1 MSIFISL
8 AGFVVAFLVVSILTP
23 FIARLAIRKK
33 WVDIPGG
40 KRTIH
45 RHPTPRA
52 GGLAVCTAFF
62 AGAGWIYLFGDAQWA
77 PFESGKELSAIAFLT
92 GGLAIALTG
101 LYDDAYGLGF
111 KKKFLFQIIV
121 AYAMFF
127 AGFRIEVPSL
137 SWLNTDP
144 YLEAALGLPLT
155 LLWYIAVMNA
165 VNLIDGLDGLA
176 SGISLTAFC
185 SLSVVFWL
193 DGGMHLT
200 SMAMI
205 MAGALLGFLFYNF
218 NPASIFLGD
227 TGSLFI
233 GFVLATYSLQGTG
246 HEHPLL
252 AMVVLVLAIGFPILD
267 TALAYVRRLLKG
279 QSPFAPDKNHMHHRL
294 KRRFG
299 LSTIQAVLILYVFNL
314 VLGLFA
320 IMLTQSSMAYVP
332 LVLAGASALVAF
344 MLHKLGYLKVQKGIR
359 LVRHRVT
366 DLFEEKIPRGKWE
379 RGAEPRP
386 SIKQMVSKA
395 NGAGLNSEKDRRS
408 ERMAHTVE

>member
-1 MSIFISL
+1 MSISIPL
-8 AGFVVAFLVVSILTP
+8 VGFTVALLLVFTLTP
-23 FIARLAIRKK
+23 IIARLAIRKK

-40 KRTIH
+40 KRTVH
-45 RHPTPRA
+45 RRPTPRA
-52 GGLAVCTAFF
+52 GGLAVVAAFF
-62 AGAGWIYLFGDAQWA
+62 VGMLSAYWVGGGDWM
-77 PFESGKELSAIAFLT
+77 PFEPGKELTFVAFMV

-111 KKKFLFQIIV
+111 KKKFLFQLIV
-121 AYAMFF
+121 AYAMFL
-127 AGFRIEVPSL
+127 AGFRIEVPHF
-137 SWLNTDP
+137 SWFETDP
-144 YLEAALGLPLT
+144 YLQAALGLPLT

-176 SGISLTAFC
+176 SGISLTAFF
-185 SLSVVFWL
+185 SLSAVFWL
-193 DGGMHLT
+193 HGGLNLIPI
-200 SMAMI
+200 ALI

-246 HEHPLL
+246 HEH
-252 AMVVLVLAIGFPILD
+252 AMLGMAVLVLAIGFPILD
-267 TALAYVRRLLKG
+267 TALAYIRRLLKG
-279 QSPFAPDKNHMHHRL
+279 QSPFAPDKSHMHHRM

-299 LSTIQAVLILYVFNL
+299 FSTKQAVIILYGFNL
-314 VLGLFA
+314 ALGLIA
-320 IMLTQSSMAYVP
+320 IALAQSSLLYAP
-332 LVLAGASALVAF
+332 LVLAGAAALVAF
-344 MLHKLGYLKVQKGIR
+344 MLRRLGYLKVQKGMK

-386 SIKQMVSKA
+386 SLKRMVSKA
-395 NGAGLNSEKDRRS
+395 TGTSEKEKHSD
-408 ERMAHTVE
+408 MVAHSVE